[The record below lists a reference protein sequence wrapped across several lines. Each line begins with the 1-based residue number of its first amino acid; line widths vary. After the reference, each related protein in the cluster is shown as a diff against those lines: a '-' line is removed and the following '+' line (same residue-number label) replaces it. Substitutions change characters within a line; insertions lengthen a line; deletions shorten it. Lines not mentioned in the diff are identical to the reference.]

1 MYCTAGSM
9 YTCCVCTVRATP
21 TPTPTPY
28 PGSLESYSTRRLNS
42 YIRVG

>member
-9 YTCCVCTVRATP
+9 YTCRVCTVRA

-28 PGSLESYSTRRLNS
+28 PGSLESYSTRRLYS